1 MRRCGNRARL
11 RIFRLESSSRPIMD
25 HWLKSSL
32 VFVAAILI
40 LPARTQAQPAPPRRT
55 PAPATQTAA
64 AVPNTRIAVIYSQD
78 FQDPKT
84 GITRFAA
91 LLAKLN
97 AEFQKTQDDLNATAQ
112 RLRGLQAEIATLQN
126 GPNPSPT
133 LIQTKTDQLDQQ
145 KRDYQRRGED
155 AQAAYQKRR
164 NEVFNPLQDD
174 ISKALDVYARA
185 RGITLILDGS
195 MMPLVYAADGLD
207 ITRAFMADY
216 NSKNPAPAATPPKPA
231 GTTPKPAGTT
241 PN

>member
-40 LPARTQAQPAPPRRT
+40 LPARAQAQPRPT
-55 PAPATQTAA
+55 PAPAQTAA
-64 AVPNTRIAVIYSQD
+64 AVPIARIAVIYSQD

-97 AEFQKTQDDLNATAQ
+97 GEFQKTQDDLNATAQ

-174 ISKALDVYARA
+174 ISKALDAYARA
-185 RGITLILDGS
+185 RGITL
-195 MMPLVYAADGLD
+195 
-207 ITRAFMADY
+207 
-216 NSKNPAPAATPPKPA
+216 
-231 GTTPKPAGTT
+231 
-241 PN
+241 

>member
-1 MRRCGNRARL
+1 
-11 RIFRLESSSRPIMD
+11 MD

-40 LPARTQAQPAPPRRT
+40 LPARAQAQPRPT
-55 PAPATQTAA
+55 PAPAQTAA

-164 NEVFNPLQDD
+164 QELFDPLQAD
-174 ISKALDVYARA
+174 ISKALDAYARA
-185 RGITLILDGS
+185 RGITMILDGS
-195 MMPLVYAADGLD
+195 TMPLVYAAEGLD
-207 ITRAFMADY
+207 ITSAFVADY
-216 NSKNPAPAATPPKPA
+216 NSKNPAPVTPAPKPA
-231 GTTPKPAGTT
+231 GTAPK
-241 PN
+241 

>member
-40 LPARTQAQPAPPRRT
+40 LPARMQAQPAPPRRT

-133 LIQTKTDQLDQQ
+133 
-145 KRDYQRRGED
+145 
-155 AQAAYQKRR
+155 
-164 NEVFNPLQDD
+164 F
-174 ISKALDVYARA
+174 
-185 RGITLILDGS
+185 
-195 MMPLVYAADGLD
+195 
-207 ITRAFMADY
+207 
-216 NSKNPAPAATPPKPA
+216 ATPIGSAASTA
-231 GTTPKPAGTT
+231 G
-241 PN
+241 